1 MVLLRKKRDSPSLN
15 AISESLARAFN
26 SYNKKLNEKD
36 QFEFGEAVS
45 NDAKTLAYHVDEE
58 NTTKIL
64 CNLLPKM
71 DCETNLNNSGCMTG
85 FYFTPDQGV
94 EVLREMNNDEF
105 EDLIVCVSGDF

>member
-45 NDAKTLAYHVDEE
+45 NDAKTLAYHIDEE

-64 CNLLPKM
+64 RNMLPKM
-71 DCETNLNNSGCMTG
+71 DRKTILNNSRCVAG
-85 FYFTPDQGV
+85 FYSTPEQGV
-94 EVLREMNNDEF
+94 ELLGEMNDDEF
-105 EDLIVCVSGDF
+105 EDLLEL

>member
-45 NDAKTLAYHVDEE
+45 NDAKTLGYHVDEE

-64 CNLLPKM
+64 RNLLPKM
-71 DCETNLNNSGCMTG
+71 ERETILNNSGCMKG
-85 FYFTPDQGV
+85 FYSTPDRGV
-94 EVLREMNNDEF
+94 EVLSEMTDDDF
-105 EDLIVCVSGDF
+105 EDLLEL